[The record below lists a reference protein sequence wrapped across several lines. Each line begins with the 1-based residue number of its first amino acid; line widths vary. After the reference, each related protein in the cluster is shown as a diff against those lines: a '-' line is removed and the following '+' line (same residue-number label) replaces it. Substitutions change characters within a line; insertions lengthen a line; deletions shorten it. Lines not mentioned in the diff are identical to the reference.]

1 MIVKNIYGSAYTDNR
16 FNVFVE
22 SISGAKAK
30 CMKSYVIPA
39 TELEPEVIVINCGTN
54 YLRKEAKPD
63 EIANEIVNL
72 SIKAAKN
79 EVAISEIVRSKDW

>member
-1 MIVKNIYGSAYTDNR
+1 
-16 FNVFVE
+16 
-22 SISGAKAK
+22 
-30 CMKSYVIPA
+30 MKSYVIPA
-39 TELEPEVIVINCGTN
+39 TELEPEVIVISCGTN